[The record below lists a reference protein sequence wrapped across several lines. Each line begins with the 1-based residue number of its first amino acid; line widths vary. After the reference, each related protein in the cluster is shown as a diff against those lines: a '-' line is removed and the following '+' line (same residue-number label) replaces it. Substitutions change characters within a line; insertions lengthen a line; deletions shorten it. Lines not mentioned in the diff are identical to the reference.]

1 MTWSKK
7 TIKIK
12 DPESNP
18 IHILWLAAKQ
28 ISKIH
33 KNAAD
38 KAGKKTDGVDTNV
51 ELWMKDYPLMKVTI
65 STGPA
70 IEAEYA
76 IFQAQTK

>member
-1 MTWSKK
+1 MTWNKT
-7 TIKIK
+7 TIKVK

-18 IHILWLAAKQ
+18 IHILYLAAKQ
-28 ISKIH
+28 ILQIH